1 MHAYQFLYGYPKQ
14 YPAIQDAEGKSLMAN
29 PGDVVEFETPPN
41 DGCWFPVDPPADNP
55 PETPAPETPPA
66 GPEPA
71 PEAPVA
77 EPEPEPVQPDP
88 EPAPAPAAPAEP
100 PPVQPQP
107 FAFPGFGSYF
117 APRA

>member
-41 DGCWFPVDPPADNP
+41 DGCWFPVDLPAGNP
-55 PETPAPETPPA
+55 PETPAA

-71 PEAPVA
+71 PEAPA
-77 EPEPEPVQPDP
+77 AGPEPEPVQPDP
-88 EPAPAPAAPAEP
+88 EPAPAPVAPAEP
-100 PPVQPQP
+100 EPVQPAQP
-107 FAFPGFGSYF
+107 QSFVFPGFTTP
-117 APRA
+117 AVRA